1 MKSGDSRRWEGTG
14 SGFRGHVH
22 YGRGKSGIQT
32 QTEVGLHKGTRSD
45 SEAREGERRGL
56 RDGERQRAPGVL
68 ERWQRKAGVGQV
80 QAREWTA
87 RSPPHR
93 HSSTLGL

>member
-1 MKSGDSRRWEGTG
+1 MKSGGSRRWEGTG

-32 QTEVGLHKGTRSD
+32 QTEMGLHNGTRSD

-56 RDGERQRAPGVL
+56 YDGERQHAPGVH
-68 ERWQRKAGVGQV
+68 ERWWCKAGVGHV

-87 RSPPHR
+87 RSPHPPPQ
-93 HSSTLGL
+93 

>member
-1 MKSGDSRRWEGTG
+1 MKSGGSRRWEGAG

-32 QTEVGLHKGTRSD
+32 GMGLHKGTRSD

-68 ERWQRKAGVGQV
+68 ERWWCKAGVGHV